1 MSVAQ
6 FTLSGRQNRE
16 LIALCV
22 AESGL
27 LAPYLERGR
36 VLFKGSA
43 TVSCLTRRL
52 TDTPLR
58 ICGRITA
65 KGMKGPLR
73 PSQGAHFLLYQ
84 GGQVSNVDGSAGE
97 VLKTFGPG
105 DLFVTGANALDS
117 FGHAALLIGSPGGG
131 GYGECM
137 GALYTEGFRTLIL
150 SSAAKLIPGDLT
162 QLYRQ
167 VSRKNCG
174 FSYGM
179 ACSLAPVP
187 GEVITESQALAL
199 FAQVEALIFARGGHT
214 GAEDALAIQVS
225 GERSEV
231 EKVLELV
238 ERVKALPDTPMGE
251 EDSETECTFPC
262 FGCGPHLS
270 CRYAGKQQID
280 SDRREQI

>member
-1 MSVAQ
+1 MSTVQ
-6 FTLSGRQNRE
+6 FTLCGREGRE
-16 LIALCV
+16 LIAL
-22 AESGL
+22 ALLESRL
-27 LAPYLERGR
+27 FDPYLEKGR

-52 TDTPLR
+52 VDTPLR

-65 KGMKGPLR
+65 RGMKGPLR
-73 PSQGAHFLLYQ
+73 PSEGAHFLLYQ
-84 GGQVSNVDGSAGE
+84 GGEVTSVDGSAGE

-131 GYGECM
+131 GDGEGM

-162 QLYRQ
+162 QLYSR
-167 VSRKNCG
+167 VSRKNCD

-187 GEVITESQALAL
+187 GEVITEPQALSL
-199 FAQVEALIFARGGHT
+199 FARVEALIFAGGGHT
-214 GAEDALAIQVS
+214 GAEDALAIQIS
-225 GERSEV
+225 GERDQM
-231 EKVLELV
+231 EKVLDLV
-238 ERVKALPDTPMGE
+238 ERVKALPDSPMGE
-251 EDSETECTFPC
+251 EDSEAECAFPC
-262 FGCGPHLS
+262 SSCGPHLS
-270 CRYAGKQQID
+270 CRYAGKQRIYPNKK
-280 SDRREQI
+280 E

>member
-1 MSVAQ
+1 MSTAQ
-6 FTLSGRQNRE
+6 FTLSGRENRE
-16 LIALCV
+16 LIALCL
-22 AESGL
+22 AESGVL
-27 LAPYLERGR
+27 DPYLKGGR
-36 VLFKGSA
+36 ILFKGSS

-52 TDTPLR
+52 TGVPLR

-65 KGMKGPLR
+65 NGMKGPLR
-73 PSQGAHFLLYQ
+73 PSEGAHFLLYQ
-84 GGQVSNVDGSAGE
+84 GGEVSKVDGSAGE

-105 DLFVTGANALDS
+105 DLFVTGANALDA

-162 QLYRQ
+162 RLYSQ
-167 VSRKNCG
+167 VSRRSCD
-174 FSYGM
+174 FSCGM

-187 GEVITESQALAL
+187 GEVITETQALAL
-199 FAQVEALIFARGGHT
+199 FAGVEALIFARGGHT

-225 GERSEV
+225 GERDRV
-231 EKVLELV
+231 EKVLDLM
-238 ERVKALPDTPMGE
+238 ERVKSLPDTPMGE
-251 EDSETECTFPC
+251 EDSEAECSFPC

-270 CRYAGKQQID
+270 CRYAGKQKIYPD
-280 SDRREQI
+280 KKE

>member
-1 MSVAQ
+1 MSTVQ
-6 FTLSGRQNRE
+6 FTLCGREGRE
-16 LIALCV
+16 LIAL
-22 AESGL
+22 ALLESRL
-27 LAPYLERGR
+27 FDPYLEKGR

-52 TDTPLR
+52 VDTPLR

-65 KGMKGPLR
+65 RGMKGPLR
-73 PSQGAHFLLYQ
+73 PSEGAHFLLYQ
-84 GGQVSNVDGSAGE
+84 GGEVTSVDGSAGE

-162 QLYRQ
+162 QLYSR
-167 VSRKNCG
+167 VSRKNCD

-187 GEVITESQALAL
+187 GEVITEPQALSL
-199 FAQVEALIFARGGHT
+199 FARVEALIFAGGGHT
-214 GAEDALAIQVS
+214 GAEDALAIQIS
-225 GERSEV
+225 GERDQM
-231 EKVLELV
+231 EKVLDLV
-238 ERVKALPDTPMGE
+238 ERVKALPDSPMGE
-251 EDSETECTFPC
+251 EDSEAECAFPC
-262 FGCGPHLS
+262 SSCGPHLS
-270 CRYAGKQQID
+270 CRYAGKQRIYPNKK
-280 SDRREQI
+280 E

>member
-1 MSVAQ
+1 MSTAQ
-6 FTLSGRQNRE
+6 FTLCGREGRE
-16 LIALCV
+16 LIAL
-22 AESGL
+22 ALLESRL
-27 LAPYLERGR
+27 FDPYLEKGR

-52 TDTPLR
+52 VDTPLR

-65 KGMKGPLR
+65 RGMKGPLR
-73 PSQGAHFLLYQ
+73 PSEGAHFLLYQ
-84 GGQVSNVDGSAGE
+84 GGEVTNVDGSAGE

-162 QLYRQ
+162 QLYSR
-167 VSRKNCG
+167 VFRKNCD

-187 GEVITESQALAL
+187 GEVITEPQALSL
-199 FAQVEALIFARGGHT
+199 FARVEALIFAGGGHT
-214 GAEDALAIQVS
+214 GAEDALAIQIS
-225 GERSEV
+225 GERDQV
-231 EKVLELV
+231 EKVLDLV
-238 ERVKALPDTPMGE
+238 ERVKALPDSPMGE
-251 EDSETECTFPC
+251 EESEAECAFPC
-262 FGCGPHLS
+262 SSCGPHLS
-270 CRYAGKQQID
+270 CRYAGKQRVY
-280 SDRREQI
+280 SNKKE

>member
-1 MSVAQ
+1 MSTAQ
-6 FTLSGRQNRE
+6 FTLCGREGRE
-16 LIALCV
+16 LIAL
-22 AESGL
+22 ALLESRL
-27 LAPYLERGR
+27 FDPYLEKGR

-52 TDTPLR
+52 VDTPLR

-65 KGMKGPLR
+65 RGMKGPLR
-73 PSQGAHFLLYQ
+73 PSEGAHFLLYQ
-84 GGQVSNVDGSAGE
+84 GGEVTNVDGSAGE

-162 QLYRQ
+162 QLYSR
-167 VSRKNCG
+167 VSRKNCD

-187 GEVITESQALAL
+187 GEVITEPQALSL
-199 FAQVEALIFARGGHT
+199 FARVEALIFAGGGHT
-214 GAEDALAIQVS
+214 GAEDALAIQIS
-225 GERSEV
+225 GERDQV
-231 EKVLELV
+231 EKVLDLV
-238 ERVKALPDTPMGE
+238 ERVKALPDSPMGE
-251 EDSETECTFPC
+251 EDSEAECAFPC
-262 FGCGPHLS
+262 SSCGPHLS
-270 CRYAGKQQID
+270 CRYAGKQRIYPNKK
-280 SDRREQI
+280 E

>member
-1 MSVAQ
+1 MSTAQ
-6 FTLSGRQNRE
+6 FTLCGREGRE
-16 LIALCV
+16 LIAL
-22 AESGL
+22 ALLESRL
-27 LAPYLERGR
+27 FDPYLEKGR

-52 TDTPLR
+52 VDTPLR

-65 KGMKGPLR
+65 RGMKGPLR
-73 PSQGAHFLLYQ
+73 PSEGAHFLLYQ
-84 GGQVSNVDGSAGE
+84 GGEVTNVDGSAGE

-162 QLYRQ
+162 QLYSR
-167 VSRKNCG
+167 VSRKNCD

-187 GEVITESQALAL
+187 GEVITEPQALSL
-199 FAQVEALIFARGGHT
+199 FARVEALIFAGGGHT
-214 GAEDALAIQVS
+214 GAEDALAIQIS
-225 GERSEV
+225 GERDQV
-231 EKVLELV
+231 EKVLDLV
-238 ERVKALPDTPMGE
+238 ERVKALPDSPMGE
-251 EDSETECTFPC
+251 EDSEAECAFPC
-262 FGCGPHLS
+262 SSCGPHLS
-270 CRYAGKQQID
+270 CRYAGKQRIYPTKK
-280 SDRREQI
+280 E

>member
-1 MSVAQ
+1 MSTTQ
-6 FTLSGRQNRE
+6 FTLCGREGRE
-16 LIALCV
+16 LIAL
-22 AESGL
+22 ALLESRL
-27 LAPYLERGR
+27 FDPYLEKGR

-52 TDTPLR
+52 VDTPLR

-65 KGMKGPLR
+65 RGMKGPLR
-73 PSQGAHFLLYQ
+73 PSEGAHFLLYQ
-84 GGQVSNVDGSAGE
+84 GGEVTNVDGSAGE

-162 QLYRQ
+162 QLYSR
-167 VSRKNCG
+167 VSRKNCD

-187 GEVITESQALAL
+187 GEVITEPQALSL
-199 FAQVEALIFARGGHT
+199 FARVEALIFAGGGHT
-214 GAEDALAIQVS
+214 GAEDTLAIQIS
-225 GERSEV
+225 GERDQV
-231 EKVLELV
+231 EKVLDLV
-238 ERVKALPDTPMGE
+238 ERVKALPDSPMGE
-251 EDSETECTFPC
+251 EDSEAECAFPC
-262 FGCGPHLS
+262 SSCGPHLS
-270 CRYAGKQQID
+270 CRYAGKQ
-280 SDRREQI
+280 RVYPNKKE

>member
-1 MSVAQ
+1 MSTVQ
-6 FTLSGRQNRE
+6 FTLCGREGRE
-16 LIALCV
+16 LIAL
-22 AESGL
+22 ALLESRL
-27 LAPYLERGR
+27 FDPYLEKGR

-52 TDTPLR
+52 VDTPLR

-65 KGMKGPLR
+65 RGMKGPLR
-73 PSQGAHFLLYQ
+73 PSEGAHFLLYQ
-84 GGQVSNVDGSAGE
+84 GGEVTNVDGSAGE

-162 QLYRQ
+162 QLYSR
-167 VSRKNCG
+167 VFRKNCD

-187 GEVITESQALAL
+187 GEVITEPQALSL
-199 FAQVEALIFARGGHT
+199 FARVEALIFAGGGHT
-214 GAEDALAIQVS
+214 GAEDALAIQIS
-225 GERSEV
+225 GERDQV
-231 EKVLELV
+231 EKVLDLV
-238 ERVKALPDTPMGE
+238 ERVKALPDSPMGE
-251 EDSETECTFPC
+251 EDSEAECAFPC
-262 FGCGPHLS
+262 SSCGPHLS
-270 CRYAGKQQID
+270 CRYAGKQRIYPNKK
-280 SDRREQI
+280 E

>member
-1 MSVAQ
+1 MSTVQ
-6 FTLSGRQNRE
+6 FTLCGREGRE
-16 LIALCV
+16 LIAL
-22 AESGL
+22 ALLESRL
-27 LAPYLERGR
+27 FDPYLEKGR

-52 TDTPLR
+52 VDTPLR

-65 KGMKGPLR
+65 RGMKGPLR
-73 PSQGAHFLLYQ
+73 PSEGAHFLLYQ
-84 GGQVSNVDGSAGE
+84 GGEVTNVDGSAGE

-162 QLYRQ
+162 QLY
-167 VSRKNCG
+167 SRVFWKNCD

-187 GEVITESQALAL
+187 GEVITEPQALSL
-199 FAQVEALIFARGGHT
+199 FARVEALIFAGGGHT
-214 GAEDALAIQVS
+214 GAEDALAIQIS
-225 GERSEV
+225 GERDQV
-231 EKVLELV
+231 EKVLDLV
-238 ERVKALPDTPMGE
+238 ERVKALPDSPMGE
-251 EDSETECTFPC
+251 EDSEAECAFPC
-262 FGCGPHLS
+262 FSCGPHLS
-270 CRYAGKQQID
+270 CRYAGKQRIYPNKK
-280 SDRREQI
+280 E

>member
-1 MSVAQ
+1 MSTAQ
-6 FTLSGRQNRE
+6 FTLCGREGRE
-16 LIALCV
+16 LIAL
-22 AESGL
+22 ALLESRL
-27 LAPYLERGR
+27 FDPYLEKGR

-52 TDTPLR
+52 VDTPLR

-65 KGMKGPLR
+65 RGMKGPLR
-73 PSQGAHFLLYQ
+73 PSKGAHFLLYQ
-84 GGQVSNVDGSAGE
+84 GGEVTNVDGSAGE

-162 QLYRQ
+162 QLYSR
-167 VSRKNCG
+167 VSRKNCD

-187 GEVITESQALAL
+187 GEVITEPQALSL
-199 FAQVEALIFARGGHT
+199 FARVEALIFAGGGHT
-214 GAEDALAIQVS
+214 GAEDALAIQIS
-225 GERSEV
+225 GERDQV
-231 EKVLELV
+231 EKVLDLV
-238 ERVKALPDTPMGE
+238 ERVKALPDSPMGE
-251 EDSETECTFPC
+251 EDSEAECAFPC
-262 FGCGPHLS
+262 SSCGPHLS
-270 CRYAGKQQID
+270 CRYAGKQ
-280 SDRREQI
+280 RVYLNKKE

>member
-1 MSVAQ
+1 MSTAQ
-6 FTLSGRQNRE
+6 FTLCGREGRE
-16 LIALCV
+16 LIAL
-22 AESGL
+22 ALLESRL
-27 LAPYLERGR
+27 FDPYLEKGR

-52 TDTPLR
+52 VDTPLR

-65 KGMKGPLR
+65 RGMKGPLR
-73 PSQGAHFLLYQ
+73 PSEGAHFLLYQ
-84 GGQVSNVDGSAGE
+84 GGEVTSVDGSAGE

-162 QLYRQ
+162 QLYSR
-167 VSRKNCG
+167 VSRKNCD

-187 GEVITESQALAL
+187 GEVITEPQALSL
-199 FAQVEALIFARGGHT
+199 FARVEALIFAGGGHT
-214 GAEDALAIQVS
+214 GAEDALAIQIS
-225 GERSEV
+225 GERDQV
-231 EKVLELV
+231 EKVLDLV
-238 ERVKALPDTPMGE
+238 ERVKALPDSPMGE
-251 EDSETECTFPC
+251 EDSEAECAFPC
-262 FGCGPHLS
+262 SSCGPHLS
-270 CRYAGKQQID
+270 CRYAGKQRIYPNKK
-280 SDRREQI
+280 E

>member
-1 MSVAQ
+1 MSTVQ
-6 FTLSGRQNRE
+6 FTLCGREGRE
-16 LIALCV
+16 LIAL
-22 AESGL
+22 ALLESRL
-27 LAPYLERGR
+27 FDPYLEKGR

-52 TDTPLR
+52 VDTPLR

-65 KGMKGPLR
+65 RGMKGPLR
-73 PSQGAHFLLYQ
+73 PSEGAHFLLYQ
-84 GGQVSNVDGSAGE
+84 GGEVTSVDGSAGE

-162 QLYRQ
+162 QLYSR
-167 VSRKNCG
+167 VSRKNCD

-187 GEVITESQALAL
+187 GEVITEPQALSL
-199 FAQVEALIFARGGHT
+199 FARVEALIFAGGGHT
-214 GAEDALAIQVS
+214 GAEDALAIQIS
-225 GERSEV
+225 GERDQM
-231 EKVLELV
+231 EKVLDLV
-238 ERVKALPDTPMGE
+238 ERVKALPDSPMGE
-251 EDSETECTFPC
+251 EDSEAECALPC
-262 FGCGPHLS
+262 SSCGPHLS
-270 CRYAGKQQID
+270 CRYAGKQRIYPNKK
-280 SDRREQI
+280 E

>member
-1 MSVAQ
+1 MSTAQ
-6 FTLSGRQNRE
+6 FTLNGRQNRE
-16 LIALCV
+16 LIALCM
-22 AESGL
+22 AESGVL
-27 LAPYLERGR
+27 TPYLERGR

-52 TDTPLR
+52 TGTPLR

-65 KGMKGPLR
+65 NGMKGPLR

-84 GGQVSNVDGSAGE
+84 GGGVSNVDGSAGE

-131 GYGECM
+131 GYGACM

-162 QLYRQ
+162 RLYSQ
-167 VSRKNCG
+167 VSRKSCDY
-174 FSYGM
+174 SYGM

-187 GEVITESQALAL
+187 GEVITETQALAL

-225 GERSEV
+225 GERDQV
-231 EKVLELV
+231 GKVLDLV
-238 ERVKALPDTPMGE
+238 ERVKALPDSPMGE
-251 EDSETECTFPC
+251 EESEAECAFPC
-262 FGCGPHLS
+262 SRCGPHLS
-270 CRYAGKQQID
+270 CRYAGKQRVY
-280 SDRREQI
+280 SNKKE

>member
-1 MSVAQ
+1 MSTAQ
-6 FTLSGRQNRE
+6 FTLCGREGRE
-16 LIALCV
+16 LIAL
-22 AESGL
+22 ALLESRL
-27 LAPYLERGR
+27 FDPYLEKGR

-52 TDTPLR
+52 VDTPLR

-65 KGMKGPLR
+65 RGMKGPLR
-73 PSQGAHFLLYQ
+73 PSEGAHFLLYQ
-84 GGQVSNVDGSAGE
+84 GGEVTNVDGSAGE

-162 QLYRQ
+162 QLYSR
-167 VSRKNCG
+167 VSRKNCD

-187 GEVITESQALAL
+187 GEVITEPQALSL
-199 FAQVEALIFARGGHT
+199 FARVEALIFAGGGHT
-214 GAEDALAIQVS
+214 GAEDALAIQIS
-225 GERSEV
+225 GERDQV
-231 EKVLELV
+231 EKVLDLV
-238 ERVKALPDTPMGE
+238 ERVKALPDSPMGE
-251 EDSETECTFPC
+251 EDSEAECAFPC
-262 FGCGPHLS
+262 SSCGQRS
-270 CRYAGKQQID
+270 ICSFTI
-280 SDRREQI
+280 